1 MTYRLLIATALLV
14 LTGGAAA
21 QQAKATVDSRVLLKS
36 QASWDGTPYESYP
49 EGRPELT
56 LLKIKIPA
64 NTALK
69 WHSHPIPNAAYV
81 VAGEITV
88 EARDSK
94 KRIHLKKGDA
104 LAEMV
109 DIVHRGQTGDMPVE
123 LIVFYA
129 ATAATPLSQ

>member
-21 QQAKATVDSRVLLKS
+21 QQAQTTVDSRVLLKS
-36 QASWDGTPYESYP
+36 QSSWDGTPYESYP

-56 LLKIKIPA
+56 LLNIKIPA